1 MQIEY
6 EATFT
11 NIDKDEMRA
20 HLRKAG
26 AILERPEFL
35 QRRKTFNFPKGNEV
49 NGGWAR
55 VRDEGNKI
63 TMSIKIV
70 DGDKIENQKEICITI
85 GDFEQGAALL
95 KTVGCVEKAYQE
107 TKREL
112 WKLDGVEVTIDEWPF
127 LESFVEIDGESE
139 EVVHSVAEKLGFDWD
154 VARFCSVAP
163 LYAEKY
169 GISEDTV
176 NNHTPKIVFDCENP
190 FLKK

>member
-20 HLRKAG
+20 RLRKAG
-26 AILERPEFL
+26 ATLERSEFL
-35 QRRKTFNFPKGNEV
+35 QRRKTFNFPKGHEV
-49 NGGWAR
+49 SGGWSR

-63 TMSIKIV
+63 TMSVKIV
-70 DGDKIENQKEICITI
+70 DGDRIENQKEICITI
-85 GDFEQGAALL
+85 DNFEQGVAFLQII
-95 KTVGCVEKAYQE
+95 GCEAKAYQE

-127 LESFVEIDGESE
+127 LEPLVEIEGKSE
-139 EVVHSVAEKLGFDWD
+139 EVVRSVAEKLGFNWNTG
-154 VARFCSVAP
+154 RFCSVSP

-169 GISEDTV
+169 GISEDTI
-176 NNHTPKIVFDCENP
+176 NNCTPKIIFDGENP
-190 FLKK
+190 FFKK